1 MLEGEF
7 GGLALAVREEGETEF
22 HPVSGEVR
30 GELGGALK
38 QTHGFGGGGVGQ
50 TSVNEAHDQS
60 SGGTEGRDFVVP
72 PTEDVVRVVVGGV
85 EGEGLLGGGFHQ
97 PGVFNLRAGVGEGG
111 QFAVTNGEGEDV
123 DGVLGFERHGAFR
136 EGERFGAETFLLGPV
151 FCVETEIGVLAG
163 NFLEQK
169 GIVGSCGD
177 GLEKK
182 FEGGLRIKTCLGSEG
197 GLEEGIGRGYS
208 RGGAKRSKA
217 RERGGEEEGREAARV
232 VHGERFDCR
241 HGMDAGWRPV
251 MEKTFA
257 LPAGTPNGLIHES
270 RRRNRITGDQ
280 SQVVAEESA
289 GVVELRR
296 TLTTQTEKKSAV
308 VEEDGDAAWER
319 IIADSKP
326 QPKLDVMA
334 AKILAEMK
342 SGKHFPPMRVEDL

>member
-1 MLEGEF
+1 M
-7 GGLALAVREEGETEF
+7 
-22 HPVSGEVR
+22 
-30 GELGGALK
+30 
-38 QTHGFGGGGVGQ
+38 
-50 TSVNEAHDQS
+50 
-60 SGGTEGRDFVVP
+60 P

-197 GLEEGIGRGYS
+197 GLEEGV
-208 RGGAKRSKA
+208 RGGCRRGGIETAA
-217 RERGGEEEGREAARV
+217 TGERG
-232 VHGERFDCR
+232 
-241 HGMDAGWRPV
+241 
-251 MEKTFA
+251 
-257 LPAGTPNGLIHES
+257 
-270 RRRNRITGDQ
+270 
-280 SQVVAEESA
+280 AEQEQEDSA
-289 GVVELRR
+289 GGVHRES
-296 TLTTQTEKKSAV
+296 TS
-308 VEEDGDAAWER
+308 
-319 IIADSKP
+319 
-326 QPKLDVMA
+326 
-334 AKILAEMK
+334 
-342 SGKHFPPMRVEDL
+342 